1 MPEFRILSLNKK
13 KFIYKQQIEFQN
25 KKAMGWDP
33 EQRRHCKQMKHK
45 FYQGKF
51 LLLAEIEPPKG
62 SNASGMI
69 KAANSVK
76 GKVDAFVIPEMNSAV
91 MRMSSLGGASVLNFQ
106 GLPCIMQIC
115 CRDRN
120 RLALQADL
128 LAANACGVSTILA
141 VNGEEVKQGDHPQS
155 QEVYDLNITSLL
167 QTVQTLQSG
176 RDLAGIQLSGSP
188 DFLVGSRLNTTVE
201 QDTLQIES
209 REFELKSESGA
220 EFFITPSVFDVEEL
234 DKAINRAGVD
244 RNKIIPS
251 VLLLKSGGMARYIE
265 QKLSDVYIPSEVIS
279 RIRKA
284 PDKEKEGVTI
294 ASEMIQELRS
304 AGYAGANI
312 VTLGWEDKLP
322 YILS

>member
-1 MPEFRILSLNKK
+1 
-13 KFIYKQQIEFQN
+13 
-25 KKAMGWDP
+25 
-33 EQRRHCKQMKHK
+33 MKHK
-45 FYQGKF
+45 FYQGRF
-51 LLLAEIEPPKG
+51 LTLAEIEPPKG

-76 GKVDAFVIPEMNSAV
+76 GKVDSFIVPEMNSAV
-91 MRMSSLGGASVLNFQ
+91 LRMSSLGGASILNFQ
-106 GLPCIMQIC
+106 GLPGIMQVC

-128 LAANACGVSTILA
+128 LAANACGITTILA
-141 VNGEEVKQGDHPQS
+141 VNGEEVKLGDHPHTK
-155 QEVYDLNITSLL
+155 EVYDLDITSLL
-167 QTVQTLQSG
+167 QVLQTLQSG

-188 DFLVGSRLNTTVE
+188 DFLVGSKLNTTVN
-201 QDTLQIES
+201 QDTLEIEP
-209 REFELKSESGA
+209 REFELKTEAGA
-220 EFFITPSVFDVEEL
+220 EFFITPSVFDIQEL
-234 DKAINRAGVD
+234 DKAINKAGAD

-265 QKLSDVYIPSEVIS
+265 QKLNDVYIPSEVIS

-284 PDKEKEGVTI
+284 PDKEREGVAI
-294 ASEMIQELRS
+294 ASEMIRELKN

-312 VTLGWEDKLP
+312 VTLGWEEKLP